1 MLNAVSSLIASP
13 DPAANAKLSARSL
26 QVLLVDDDD
35 EFREALTLT
44 LLDEGF
50 EVRSVSSGSAAL
62 EHLASGISPDVIL
75 LDWRMPGMTGL
86 EVLHELR
93 ARGIAKPVILLTGL
107 TDDAYEEA
115 ALAAGAVDFIDKSRR
130 WPILV
135 RRIELIVEAARGN
148 AERPP
153 QQMPE
158 AIWLGPLELRFDI
171 NRARWTGQTTDLTLT
186 EFHIVSRLVMAH
198 GEDVSYRDIYDLVH
212 GKDFAAGYG
221 AEGYRAN
228 VRTFIKRIRKK
239 FREVHPT
246 FNQIQNYPKFGYGW
260 ISE

>member
-35 EFREALTLT
+35 EFREVLTLT

-75 LDWRMPGMTGL
+75 LDWRMPGMNGL

-93 ARGIAKPVILLTGL
+93 VRGIAKPVILLTGL
-107 TDDAYEEA
+107 TDDAFEEA

-130 WPILV
+130 WPILI
-135 RRIELIVEAARGN
+135 RRIELIAEAARGN

-158 AIWLGPLELRFDI
+158 AIRLGSLELCFDI
-171 NRARWTGQTTDLTLT
+171 NRAHWAGQTIDLTLT
-186 EFHIVSRLVMAH
+186 EF
-198 GEDVSYRDIYDLVH
+198 
-212 GKDFAAGYG
+212 
-221 AEGYRAN
+221 
-228 VRTFIKRIRKK
+228 
-239 FREVHPT
+239 
-246 FNQIQNYPKFGYGW
+246 QIL
-260 ISE
+260 